1 MYTCKWVFHPHISP
15 SLPTAATFIVQNL
28 HSLWIFV
35 PSSRHHITTGTT
47 MCGIAKSALSSG
59 RKPQRQDNCQVSC
72 HYLETLKINSRRII
86 LVVEQ
91 SHYRGGWVLLW
102 PGRCPSGSVS
112 WFGGRLD
119 SDKNP
124 EIRLAI
130 CLSVMAQMWPPNDL
144 RYCESFA
151 KINAHQFITRVR
163 FARDQK
169 ILHMCGMR
177 IEINSSRRARNVTDI
192 MNIRNTLLVESFRRI
207 AVIYHP
213 SARLIGTSPL
223 TGALYPPER
232 EGG

>member
-1 MYTCKWVFHPHISP
+1 MGSPNPPFHPGGNRN
-15 SLPTAATFIVQNL
+15 V
-28 HSLWIFV
+28 
-35 PSSRHHITTGTT
+35 RIT
-47 MCGIAKSALSSG
+47 AKSHVTIWRHSKLIQDALSSSWSKVTIVVAEFFCG
-59 RKPQRQDNCQVSC
+59 RAGVPPDQSLD
-72 HYLETLKINSRRII
+72 
-86 LVVEQ
+86 LVV
-91 SHYRGGWVLLW
+91 
-102 PGRCPSGSVS
+102 
-112 WFGGRLD
+112 D
-119 SDKNP
+119 SILIKNP

-130 CLSVMAQMWPPNDL
+130 CLSVMAQMGPPNDL

-192 MNIRNTLLVESFRRI
+192 MNITDTLLVESFRRI

-223 TGALYPPER
+223 TGALYATAG
-232 EGG
+232 EGGRLGGPETGEPFEEIYNSILKETYKSL

>member
-72 HYLETLKINSRRII
+72 HYLETLKINSRRIVF
-86 LVVEQ
+86 VVEQ

-119 SDKNP
+119 SDKEP
-124 EIRLAI
+124 RDTIGY
-130 CLSVMAQMWPPNDL
+130 LSVCNGTNGAPKWSEIL
-144 RYCESFA
+144 RIICQNQCTSIYYTRPICERPKNFPYVWHA
-151 KINAHQFITRVR
+151 NRNKFIKKS
-163 FARDQK
+163 QK
-169 ILHMCGMR
+169 CYR
-177 IEINSSRRARNVTDI
+177 YYE
-192 MNIRNTLLVESFRRI
+192 
-207 AVIYHP
+207 Y
-213 SARLIGTSPL
+213 
-223 TGALYPPER
+223 
-232 EGG
+232 